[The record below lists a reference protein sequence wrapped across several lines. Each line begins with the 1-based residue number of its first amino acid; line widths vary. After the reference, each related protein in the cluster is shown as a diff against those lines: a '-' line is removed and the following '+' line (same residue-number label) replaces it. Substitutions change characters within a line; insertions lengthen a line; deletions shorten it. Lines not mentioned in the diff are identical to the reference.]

1 MCGIGGIA
9 LKPGVELNLQPLLA
23 RVIKIQH
30 HRGPDGQG
38 MWWNGTSTVGLCHNR
53 LAILD
58 LTPAGAQPMQ
68 STDGRFV
75 VVFNGEIYNYR
86 ELRTLLE
93 SRGVLFR
100 SGSDT
105 EVLLEAYRAWGD
117 GMLLRLRGMFAFAI
131 FDTESNSLFC
141 ARDRVGKKPFVYAA
155 TPHGFVFA
163 SEIPAVRAMPGVD
176 LAIDQSALAAMLLHN
191 LRHIPD
197 PYTAYKGIQRLR
209 AGHAM
214 IIRDGEIDRVWRY
227 WEPQPSAEP
236 ITTENLR
243 SILEDAVRLRM
254 RADVPVGALLSG
266 GVDSSAIV
274 GMMRKHTGSPIHTY
288 ALGFDPQDED
298 LRRAR
303 IMAERLGTTHKEF
316 YFDPDEQWAI
326 FQQLLKIYGEPI
338 MLLPLIHTY
347 SLCRAIR
354 DDGIKVVMS
363 GNGADEL
370 FYGYTGHIRTLKIS
384 RWLDRI
390 AFLRPLL
397 APLAGGRFAWVS
409 APAGKRK
416 AAYYRA
422 LAKNEWATFLT
433 EDAKQYLANR
443 AAEEMEYWGDL
454 CPSKRFIDESNFV
467 GLMVENTHS
476 VTIAGDLPAMA
487 ASVEMRSPF
496 LDQEVVSF
504 ALATP
509 VERKIPS
516 LNNPGW
522 LKAILRESVS
532 DLMPAELLAAPKRGF
547 GMGIQEAMVF
557 SGPWKQHADELF
569 SAPMDADGL
578 FNIKSIKGSWRH
590 FIAGTES
597 PSRVAKLFALQA
609 WLQEGEHAS
618 K

>member
-1 MCGIGGIA
+1 MCGIGGIV
-9 LKPGVELNLQPLLA
+9 LKPGLELNLQPLLD

-30 HRGPDGQG
+30 HRGPDARG
-38 MWWNGTSTVGLCHNR
+38 MWLNSTSTVGLCHNR

-58 LTPAGAQPMQ
+58 LSPAGAQPMQ
-68 STDGRFV
+68 SSDGRYLITY
-75 VVFNGEIYNYR
+75 NGEIYNYQ
-86 ELRTLLE
+86 ELRTHLE
-93 SRGVLFR
+93 SRGALFR

-105 EVLLEAYRAWGD
+105 EVLIEAYRAWGD

-131 FDTESNSLFC
+131 FDTLSNSLFC

-155 TPHGFVFA
+155 TPHGFMFA

-214 IIRDGEIDRVWRY
+214 IVMNGVVERVWRY
-227 WEPQPSAEP
+227 WEPQPSAES

-243 SILEDAVRLRM
+243 SILEDSVRLRM

-274 GMMRKHTGSPIHTY
+274 GMMRQYTEAPIHTY

-303 IMAERLGTTHKEF
+303 IMAKRLGTAHKEY
-316 YFDPDEQWAI
+316 YFDPDEQWI
-326 FQQLLKIYGEPI
+326 NFHNLLKIYGEPI
-338 MLLPLIHTY
+338 MLLPLLHTY
-347 SLCRAIR
+347 SLCRAISG
-354 DDGIKVVMS
+354 DGVKVVMS

-397 APLAGGRFAWVS
+397 SPLAGGRFAWV
-409 APAGKRK
+409 ATTAGKRK
-416 AAYYRA
+416 ASYYRA
-422 LAKNEWATFLT
+422 LAENEWAQILT
-433 EDAKQYLANR
+433 EDVKQNLANR
-443 AAEEMEYWGDL
+443 AADEMEYWGDL
-454 CPSKRFIDESNFV
+454 CPSKQFIDESNFV

-509 VERKIPS
+509 VERKIPH
-516 LNNPGW
+516 LNNPSW

-557 SGPWKQHADELF
+557 NGPWKKYADELF
-569 SAPMDADGL
+569 ASPLDGEGL
-578 FNIKSIKGSWRH
+578 FEPRMLRKSWASFRMGK
-590 FIAGTES
+590 ES
-597 PSRVAKLFALQA
+597 PSKIAKLFSIQM
-609 WLQEGEHAS
+609 WLQNV